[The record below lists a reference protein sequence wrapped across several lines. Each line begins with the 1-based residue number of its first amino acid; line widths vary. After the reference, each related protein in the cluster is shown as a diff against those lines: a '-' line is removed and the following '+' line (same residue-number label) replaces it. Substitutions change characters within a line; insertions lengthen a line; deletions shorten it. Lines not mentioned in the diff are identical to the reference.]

1 MNNARLHIV
10 YWVLLLDGQ
19 TELETLRKIRK
30 TKCIPTLVD
39 VLWHRSRG
47 DYDLHAVAL
56 ELMFEVCRSERLSEE
71 DLGTFPL
78 YHLNT
83 DCITEGFVEFLLSEL
98 EEDYD
103 ESYNMCICR
112 LIVTPHVSRLKI
124 ACIERTI
131 HGHYECGNISTSVP
145 SKSKFPTITEN

>member
-1 MNNARLHIV
+1 MDNARLHVV

-47 DYDLHAVAL
+47 DYDLHAIAL

-71 DLGTFPL
+71 DLGIIL
-78 YHLNT
+78 RY
-83 DCITEGFVEFLLSEL
+83 CI
-98 EEDYD
+98 D
-103 ESYNMCICR
+103 
-112 LIVTPHVSRLKI
+112 SRL
-124 ACIERTI
+124 
-131 HGHYECGNISTSVP
+131 HN
-145 SKSKFPTITEN
+145 

>member
-1 MNNARLHIV
+1 MDNSRLHVV

-71 DLGTFPL
+71 DLGTIPL
-78 YHLNT
+78 YYVNT

-112 LIVTPHVSRLKI
+112 LIVMTLLSRLKI
-124 ACIERTI
+124 ACIKRTI
-131 HGHYECGNISTSVP
+131 HGNNECRNISKSLP
-145 SKSKFPTITEN
+145 PKSKFSTITES